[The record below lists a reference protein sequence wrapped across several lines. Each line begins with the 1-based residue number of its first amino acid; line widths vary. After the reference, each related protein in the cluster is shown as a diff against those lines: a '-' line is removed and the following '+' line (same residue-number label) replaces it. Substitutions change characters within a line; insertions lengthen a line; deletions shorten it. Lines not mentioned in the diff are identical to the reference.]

1 MRRIVKQNTEV
12 PKDWPGASA
21 KSKND
26 FVHSEVL
33 FDKQLAFVQDKS
45 PFRIAVCSRR
55 SGKTYVCAYD
65 LLNTAMSNPDVI
77 CMYITLSWVNAK
89 RIVFPALEKLNH
101 DYKLGARVDYADLS
115 FKFKNGSQ
123 ILLLGASDESKIKR
137 LRGISRLKLCY
148 IDECQSFPGYIEEL
162 IDDVVA
168 PALIDLAGDLCLI
181 GTPGPVPAGY
191 FYNAWI
197 NPDWSKHAW
206 TYFDNPHI
214 PDHQARLNRELKRRG
229 VEIEDPSIQ
238 REWFGKWVLDSDSLL
253 LHYDKAKNDFSELP
267 IGTWTHILGVDI
279 GFNDADALAVL
290 AWNTESPDIYLVEE
304 QVTSGQD
311 ITELTNAINAMTKK
325 YDVSKIMIDA
335 GGLGKKI
342 AEELIRRHQ
351 IPLVAA
357 DKTRKMENVALLN
370 DFLRSGR
377 FKASGDSK
385 FAVDCMLV
393 EIDRSKSTPE
403 KIKVKDS
410 YHSDIIDAVLY
421 AFKESYAYTYQKPIE
436 KPKAGTPAWFTEEE
450 DRMEEAAFEYFKAQ
464 EDASKGYSDDY

>member
-1 MRRIVKQNTEV
+1 MRRIVKQNTEI

-21 KSKND
+21 KNKTD
-26 FVHSEVL
+26 FAHANVL
-33 FDKQLAFVQDKS
+33 FDKQREFVNDKS

-65 LLNTAMSNPDVI
+65 LLNTAMSNADVI

-101 DYKLGARVDYADLS
+101 DYKLGAKVDYADLS

-148 IDECQSFPGYIEEL
+148 IDECQSFPHYIEEL

-181 GTPGPVPAGY
+181 GTPGPVPTGY

-197 NPDWSKHAW
+197 NPDWSKHSW

-214 PDHQARLNRELKRRG
+214 PDHQLRLNRELKRRG
-229 VEIEDPSIQ
+229 VEENDPSIQ

-253 LHYDKAKNDFSELP
+253 LHYDQSKNDFDALP
-267 IGTWTHILGVDI
+267 HGAWTYILGVDI

-290 AWNTESPDIYLVEE
+290 AWSSKTPNIYLVEE
-304 QVTSGQD
+304 QVTAGQD
-311 ITELTNAINAMTKK
+311 ITELTNAINALTKK
-325 YDVSKIMIDA
+325 YDISKIMIDA

-351 IPLVAA
+351 IPLIAA
-357 DKTRKMENVALLN
+357 DKARKMENVALLN

-377 FKASGDSK
+377 FKAKAGSK
-385 FAVDCMLV
+385 FAEDCMLV
-393 EIDRSKSTPE
+393 EIDRNKSTPD

-410 YHSDIIDAVLY
+410 YHSDIIDSVLY
-421 AFKESYAYTYQKPIE
+421 AFKESYAYTYSPEVPKPV
-436 KPKAGTPAWFTEEE
+436 KGTTAWFEEQVS
-450 DRMEEAAFEYFKAQ
+450 DMEQAAIDHFTAL
-464 EDASKGYSDDY
+464 EDAEKAFSDDY